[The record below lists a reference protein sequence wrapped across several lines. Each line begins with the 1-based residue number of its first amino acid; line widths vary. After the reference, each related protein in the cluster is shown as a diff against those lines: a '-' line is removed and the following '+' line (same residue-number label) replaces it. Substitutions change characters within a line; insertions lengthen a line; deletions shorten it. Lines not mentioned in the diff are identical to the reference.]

1 MLFDLGG
8 KRRRAVQATYLM
20 LAVLM
25 GGGLVLFGIGGDV
38 SFNVFD
44 DIGGGGNNNNSAG
57 NELVQKR
64 VDRSEERLKANPQDE
79 AARKDLVR
87 GYYQLATS
95 QTTDNAAGFPK
106 EAQDELRKSAAN
118 WQAYLETEPAKPDA
132 SLARLVLQLY
142 GPDGLKKPKEAQEA
156 AALIARVDNDTNSYL
171 NLIQYAALAS
181 DTRTANLAATKAV
194 DLAPKGQ
201 RKAVKAQAEQLKQP
215 PSAAGG
221 QAPAGGAQAPAGGGS
236 ATGE

>member
-8 KRRRAVQATYLM
+8 KRRRVVQATYLM

-44 DIGGGGNNNNSAG
+44 DIGGGGNNNNAG

-64 VDRSEERLKANPQDE
+64 VDRNEERLKANPQDE

-87 GYYQLATS
+87 DYYQLATS
-95 QTTDNAAGFPK
+95 QTADNSASFPK
-106 EAQDELRKSAAN
+106 EAQDELRKAAAN
-118 WQAYLETEPAKPDA
+118 WQAYLTTEPAKPDA

-142 GPDGLKKPKEAQEA
+142 GPDALNKPKEAQEA

-171 NLIQYAALAS
+171 NLVQYAALAS
-181 DTRTANLAATKAV
+181 DTRTADLAATKAV

-215 PSAAGG
+215 PDAAGG
-221 QAPAGGAQAPAGGGS
+221 QAPAGGAQPPAGGGS

>member
-8 KRRRAVQATYLM
+8 KRRRAVQATYLT

-38 SFNVFD
+38 SFNVFED
-44 DIGGGGNNNNSAG
+44 AGGGGDGNSAG

-64 VDRSEERLKANPQDE
+64 LDRSEKRLKADPQDE
-79 AARKDLVR
+79 NARKDLVR

-95 QTTDNAAGFPK
+95 QTADNAAGFPK
-106 EAQDELRKSAAN
+106 DAQDELRKAAAH
-118 WQAYLETEPAKPDA
+118 WQAYLKSEPAKPDA

-142 GPDGLKKPKEAQEA
+142 GPDALNKPKEAQEA

-171 NLIQYAALAS
+171 NLVQYAALAS
-181 DTRTANLAATKAV
+181 DTRTADLAATKAV

-215 PSAAGG
+215 PAAAGG

>member
-38 SFNVFD
+38 SFNVFEDVGSGD
-44 DIGGGGNNNNSAG
+44 DNSAG
-57 NELVQKR
+57 NELVQQR
-64 VDRSEERLKANPQDE
+64 VDRAEARLKANPQDE
-79 AARKDLVR
+79 TARKDLVR
-87 GYYQLATS
+87 GYYQLATG
-95 QTTDNAAGFPK
+95 QTTDNSVGFPK
-106 EAQDELRKSAAN
+106 EARDELRQAAAN
-118 WQAYLETEPAKPDA
+118 WEAYVALDPAQPDA

-142 GPDGLKKPKEAQEA
+142 GPDGLNKPKEVQKA

-171 NLIQYAALAS
+171 NLVQAAALAS

-194 DLAPKGQ
+194 DLAPKSE

-215 PSAAGG
+215 PQAAGG
-221 QAPAGGAQAPAGGGS
+221 EAGAGGAQAPTGGGS

>member
-44 DIGGGGNNNNSAG
+44 DAGGGGNDNSAG
-57 NELVQKR
+57 NEIVQKR
-64 VDRSEERLKANPQDE
+64 VERSEARVRANPQDE

-95 QTTDNAAGFPK
+95 QTTDGAVGFPK

-118 WQAYLETEPAKPDA
+118 WQAYLKAEPAKPDA

-142 GPDGLKKPKEAQEA
+142 GPDALKKPKEAQEA

-194 DLAPKGQ
+194 DLAPKSE

-221 QAPAGGAQAPAGGGS
+221 QAPASGAQAPADGS